1 MNQIFS
7 VVGLNSVGLA
17 LATWGVTM
25 LIGTHHPFLPIVEVI
40 LTSVGLGMIAI
51 GTGWLTFLMFVG
63 ASRQAQET
71 DLEGVPTRTTTP
83 TTPVP
88 RRDKLAAA
96 MEDLQRSAL
105 SLIERRRE
113 LHHLNVHQW
122 HHAHPEETSMEIEAN
137 KQYRKAKSNLEFYR
151 QSLPT
156 KFWGPVDSFAGSI
169 EERLSREA
177 YSPPKDKQVH
187 EDFNQSWHAAM
198 QELNDITFSLPPTE
212 PVSATSVV

>member
-25 LIGTHHPFLPIVEVI
+25 LIGTHHPFLPVVEVI
-40 LTSVGLGMIAI
+40 LASVGLGMIGI
-51 GTGWLTFLMFVG
+51 GTGWLTILMFVG
-63 ASRQAQET
+63 SNRQERET
-71 DLEGVPTRTTTP
+71 DVEGNPTRATTP

-88 RRDKLAAA
+88 RRDKLVAA

-122 HHAHPEETSMEIEAN
+122 HRPHSEETSMEIEAN
-137 KQYRKAKSNLEFYR
+137 KKYRQAKSNLELYR
-151 QSLPT
+151 LSLPT
-156 KFWGPVDSFAGSI
+156 KFWGPVDSFAESI
-169 EERLSREA
+169 EARLSKEA
-177 YSPPKDKQVH
+177 YSPPKDQQVH
-187 EDFNQSWHAAM
+187 EDFNQRWHAAM
-198 QELNDITFSLPPTE
+198 QELNDITFSLPPAE